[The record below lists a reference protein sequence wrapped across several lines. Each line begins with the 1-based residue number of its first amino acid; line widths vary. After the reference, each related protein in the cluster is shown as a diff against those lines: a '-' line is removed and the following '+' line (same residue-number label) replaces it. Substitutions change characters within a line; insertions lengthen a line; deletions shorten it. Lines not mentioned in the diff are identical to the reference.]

1 MFPAHQREQVELPV
15 QIPPGVALHAL
26 DDAIHGLHEAVAVL
40 AHAVERA
47 RLDEAF
53 HGPAVHFV
61 AVQPLAEIIQAGI
74 GLFPTL
80 FHDAFHKIAAH
91 ALDRVQAEPD
101 LPLASAVKPP
111 FEMLISGGSTR
122 MPRRAHSP
130 EYSMT
135 LSVLSSTL
143 VSKAAMNSLG

>member
-1 MFPAHQREQVELPV
+1 MLPAHQREQVELPV

-26 DDAIHGLHEAVAVL
+26 DDTIHGLHEAVAVL

-80 FHDAFHKIAAH
+80 FHDAFHKVAAH
-91 ALDRVQAEPD
+91 ALDRVQAESD
-101 LPLASAVKPP
+101 LPPG
-111 FEMLISGGSTR
+111 I
-122 MPRRAHSP
+122 RR
-130 EYSMT
+130 
-135 LSVLSSTL
+135 
-143 VSKAAMNSLG
+143 KAAVRNVDIRREYPDAQANIRPNTR